1 MDGLCRLF
9 DLLPIHRRAVVTEV
23 KTQHVPW
30 STLTQEGH
38 LSRLL
43 LLCFG
48 VWLYAADATLVAT
61 VMPVAVED
69 IGGLPYLSWTYSLY
83 QLGSVATGAIAGLVV
98 LRTGIAKAQILAGIF
113 YVLGCTLSGY
123 APDMPTMIVGRLMQG
138 MGGGGMV
145 SLAFI
150 GASTLF
156 PKKLWVRIIAVISG
170 VWGVSSLCGPLIGGY
185 FVAGGNWRGAF
196 WAFAA
201 QGLVAVLVA
210 PPLLSRQFQTQK
222 EQTQVMPLARLGLL
236 GIAVLAICQAGVMTS
251 TGVASGLCVGGVL
264 LLLLFLKRDAGSQNR
279 IFPQG
284 ILNPRTISG
293 SGLLMMS
300 SLFMATISLTVYGP
314 LLMYIIFGA
323 EPLIA
328 GYIIALESLGWT
340 VAAITTSGIS
350 ERMEARLIRLGSVF
364 VSSSMVGLIYA
375 MPAGPLWLIAL
386 FATCMGVGF
395 GMSWSFVSKRIIA
408 NVPEAERTQASASIP
423 TFMRVSMA
431 LGSALSGIIANFS
444 GFSEESSVEVAQN
457 VAFWCFASFI
467 PLMLVGLINAWR
479 VSRN

>member
-1 MDGLCRLF
+1 M
-9 DLLPIHRRAVVTEV
+9 TEV

-123 APDMPTMIVGRLMQG
+123 APDMPTMIVGRIMQG
-138 MGGGGMV
+138 MGGGGLV

-222 EQTQVMPLARLGLL
+222 EQTQAMPLARLGLL

-264 LLLLFLKRDAGSQNR
+264 LLLVFLKRDAGSQNR

-350 ERMEARLIRLGSVF
+350 ERMESRLIRLGSVF

>member
-1 MDGLCRLF
+1 
-9 DLLPIHRRAVVTEV
+9 VTEA

-38 LSRLL
+38 LPRLL

-98 LRTGIAKAQILAGIF
+98 LRTGIPKAQILAGIF

-138 MGGGGMV
+138 MGGGGLV

-222 EQTQVMPLARLGLL
+222 EQTQAMPLARLGLL

-264 LLLLFLKRDAGSQNR
+264 LLLVFLKLDAGSQNR

-340 VAAITTSGIS
+340 VAAITTSGVS
-350 ERMEARLIRLGSVF
+350 ERMESRLIRLGSVF

-457 VAFWCFASFI
+457 VAFWCFAAFI